1 MLKTILSERHRLN
14 RFMAAAMT
22 RAMTMPVGP
31 PISPP
36 MATKMPVSTASR
48 SPVLAKFIGIG
59 RSSVVVP
66 G

>member
-1 MLKTILSERHRLN
+1 
-14 RFMAAAMT
+14 MAAAMT

-59 RSSVVVP
+59 RSSVAVA